1 MNTTSIQTNNPKL
14 NISVIEEAKNKIQ
27 AIEEELFNL
36 EPVELIPTHL
46 FADGLYIRQVTVP
59 EGTLLTT
66 KIHKKENVLFVL
78 KGKCLVYANDGSSVE
93 ITAPYITVTKPG
105 TKRAIYALEET
116 LFMTAHATTETT
128 VEGVEAALSTNDY
141 KEFTS

>member
-1 MNTTSIQTNNPKL
+1 MMNTAIQSNDSKTNLP
-14 NISVIEEAKNKIQ
+14 IVEEAKNKIQ

-36 EPVELIPTHL
+36 KPVELTPVHF

-93 ITAPYITVTKPG
+93 ITAPYITITKPG
-105 TKRAIYALEET
+105 TKRAIYAIEET